1 MLYSTGCWPSHL
13 NEFNIDEE
21 VLLLIGVRCRLQS
34 VDVDREMK
42 MKDGFW
48 NFQSMIVVTGCG
60 ACR

>member
-1 MLYSTGCWPSHL
+1 M
-13 NEFNIDEE
+13 NDFNIDEE

-48 NFQSMIVVTGCG
+48 NFQSMIVVTGWG